1 MDFASKYGNVSI
13 VDGNANSVVE
23 SAKKQNWT
31 PISPSVNGKGMSKQ
45 K

>member
-13 VDGNANSVVE
+13 VGVNPNSFAE

-31 PISPSVNGKGMSKQ
+31 PMSPSVNGKGMSKQ